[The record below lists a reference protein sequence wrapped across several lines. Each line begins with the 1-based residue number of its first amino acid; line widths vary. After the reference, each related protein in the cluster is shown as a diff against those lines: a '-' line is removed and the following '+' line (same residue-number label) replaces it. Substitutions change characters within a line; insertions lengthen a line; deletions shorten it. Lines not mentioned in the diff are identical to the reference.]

1 MRILFRILLISL
13 IFGCKNRT
21 YISDSNEIIDT
32 LKYSYKGFNNGGS
45 LYLLNNGKF
54 IHKKFVYGCTGGGEI
69 KQIFGDYKREKSD
82 LILNE
87 KRIELEKLP
96 IGFNEKSKILK
107 LNFVPD
113 SLKLNNK
120 FKIINWNNFEYL
132 LSENIT
138 EGWSLRELNDF
149 NRFSDNYNSG
159 YEPENSG
166 MYLRMQIDSLKT
178 NEKLNL
184 NQIPAKWRNLFL
196 QEPIKTKIVGYRR
209 KTEIIE
215 NEDYIYWLVEIDKG
229 KNQNIRKFLD
239 FKRKNE
245 YNLFTIDSVLGNKSY
260 IKIYD
265 HTFQNKMDLKI
276 GEELRTKWN

>member
-21 YISDSNEIIDT
+21 YISDSNETIDT

-45 LYLLNNGKF
+45 LYLMNNGNFIHTKF
-54 IHKKFVYGCTGGGEI
+54 IYGCTGGGEI
-69 KQIFGDYKREKSD
+69 KQIFGEYKREKSD

-87 KRIELEKLP
+87 KRIELEKLS
-96 IGFNEKSKILK
+96 IGFNEKSEILK

-166 MYLRMQIDSLKT
+166 MYLRMKVDSINT
-178 NEKLNL
+178 NKKLNL
-184 NQIPAKWRNLFL
+184 NQIPIKWRNLFL
-196 QEPIKTKIVGYRR
+196 QEPIKTKIVGFRK
-209 KTEIIE
+209 KTEIID
-215 NEDYIYWLVEIDKG
+215 NEDYIYWLVKIDKG
-229 KNQNIRKFLD
+229 ENQNIRKFLD

-245 YNLFTIDSVLGNKSY
+245 YNIFTIDSVLSNKSY

-265 HTFQNKMDLKI
+265 HTFQDKMDLKV

>member
-1 MRILFRILLISL
+1 MRILIRILLISL
-13 IFGCKNRT
+13 IFGCKNQN
-21 YISDSNEIIDT
+21 YISEPNEIIDT

-54 IHKKFVYGCTGGGEI
+54 IHTKFVYGCTGGGEI
-69 KQIFGDYKREKSD
+69 KQIFGDYKRENSD

-87 KRIELEKLP
+87 KRIELEELP

-107 LNFVPD
+107 LNYVPD

-166 MYLRMQIDSLKT
+166 MYLRIKTDSLSS

-184 NQIPAKWRNLFL
+184 NQIPLKWRNLFL
-196 QEPIKTKIVGYRR
+196 QEPIKTKIVGFSR
-209 KTEIIE
+209 KTEIID

-229 KNQNIRKFLD
+229 GNQKIRKYLD

-245 YNLFTIDSVLGNKSY
+245 YILFTIDSVLDNKSY
-260 IKIYD
+260 IKVYD
-265 HTFQNKMDLKI
+265 HTFQNEMDLKI

>member
-21 YISDSNEIIDT
+21 SFSDSNETIDT

-54 IHKKFVYGCTGGGEI
+54 IHTKFVYGCTGGGEI
-69 KQIFGDYKREKSD
+69 KQIFGDYKRDKSN

-96 IGFNEKSKILK
+96 IDFSEKSEFLK
-107 LNFVPD
+107 LNSVPD

-138 EGWSLRELNDF
+138 EGWSYRELNDF
-149 NRFSDNYNSG
+149 DRFSDNYNSG
-159 YEPENSG
+159 YKPENSG
-166 MYLRMQIDSLKT
+166 MYLRRRADSVKM

-184 NQIPAKWRNLFL
+184 NQVPTKWRDLFL
-196 QEPIKTKIVGYRR
+196 QEPIKAKIVGF
-209 KTEIIE
+209 KKKVEIIE
-215 NEDYIYWLVEIDKG
+215 KEDYEYWLVEIDKG
-229 KNQNIRKFLD
+229 KKQKIRKFLD
-239 FKRKNE
+239 FKRRNE
-245 YNLFTIDSVLGNKSY
+245 YNLFTIDSVLENKSY

-265 HTFQNKMDLKI
+265 HMFQNKMDLEI

>member
-13 IFGCKNRT
+13 IFGCKNRN

-54 IHKKFVYGCTGGGEI
+54 IHTKFVYGCTGGGEI
-69 KQIFGDYKREKSD
+69 KQIFGDYKRENSD

-87 KRIELEKLP
+87 KRIELEELP
-96 IGFNEKSKILK
+96 IGFNEKSKILN
-107 LNFVPD
+107 LNYVPD

-178 NEKLNL
+178 NEKLDL

-196 QEPIKTKIVGYRR
+196 REPIKTKIVGFNR
-209 KTEIIE
+209 KNEIID

-245 YNLFTIDSVLGNKSY
+245 YYVFTIDSVLENKSF

-265 HTFQNKMDLKI
+265 HMFQNKMDLKI

>member
-1 MRILFRILLISL
+1 MRILFKLLIISL

-21 YISDSNEIIDT
+21 YTSDSNKKIDT

-45 LYLLNNGKF
+45 LYLLNNGEF
-54 IHKKFVYGCTGGGEI
+54 IHTKFVYGCTGGGEI
-69 KQIFGDYKREKSD
+69 KQIFGDYKREKLD
-82 LILNE
+82 LILDE
-87 KRIELEKLP
+87 KRIKLEKLP
-96 IGFNEKSKILK
+96 LDFSEKSEFLK
-107 LNFVPD
+107 LNSVPD

-138 EGWSLRELNDF
+138 EGWSFRELNDF
-149 NRFSDNYNSG
+149 DRFSDNYNSG

-166 MYLRMQIDSLKT
+166 MYLRMSVDSAKM
-178 NEKLNL
+178 NKKLNL
-184 NQIPAKWRNLFL
+184 NQIPTKWRDLFL
-196 QEPIKTKIVGYRR
+196 QEPIKAKIVGF
-209 KTEIIE
+209 KKKVEIIE
-215 NEDYIYWLVEIDKG
+215 KEDYEYWLVEIDKG
-229 KNQNIRKFLD
+229 KKQKIRKFLD
-239 FKRKNE
+239 FKRRNE
-245 YNLFTIDSVLGNKSY
+245 YNLFTIDSVLENKSF

>member
-13 IFGCKNRT
+13 IFSCKNRN

-45 LYLLNNGKF
+45 LYLLNNGEF
-54 IHKKFVYGCTGGGEI
+54 IHTKYVYGCTGGGEI
-69 KQIFGDYKREKSD
+69 KQIFGEYKREKSD
-82 LILNE
+82 LKLIE
-87 KRIELEKLP
+87 KRIELEILP
-96 IGFNEKSKILK
+96 FDLNEKSEILR

-113 SLKLNNK
+113 SLKLNNE

-149 NRFSDNYNSG
+149 DRFSDNYNSG
-159 YEPENSG
+159 YEPKNSG
-166 MYLRMQIDSLKT
+166 MYLRMQVDSNKT

-184 NQIPAKWRNLFL
+184 NQIPTKWRNLFL
-196 QEPIKTKIVGYRR
+196 QEPIKTKIVDFR
-209 KTEIIE
+209 KKREIIE

-229 KNQNIRKFLD
+229 TNQKIRKYLD

-245 YNLFTIDSVLGNKSY
+245 YTLFTIDSVLENKSY
-260 IKIYD
+260 IKVYD
-265 HTFQNKMDLKI
+265 HTFQNEMDLKI

>member
-21 YISDSNEIIDT
+21 SFSDSNETIDT

-54 IHKKFVYGCTGGGEI
+54 IHTKFVYGCTGGGEI
-69 KQIFGDYKREKSD
+69 KQIFGNYKRDKSN

-96 IGFNEKSKILK
+96 IDFSEKSEFLK
-107 LNFVPD
+107 LNSVPD

-138 EGWSLRELNDF
+138 EGWSYRELNDF
-149 NRFSDNYNSG
+149 DRFSDNYNSG

-166 MYLRMQIDSLKT
+166 MYLRRRADSVKM

-184 NQIPAKWRNLFL
+184 NQVPTKWRDLFL
-196 QEPIKTKIVGYRR
+196 QEPIKAKIVGF
-209 KTEIIE
+209 KKKVEIIE
-215 NEDYIYWLVEIDKG
+215 KEDYEYWLVEIDKG
-229 KNQNIRKFLD
+229 KKQKIRKFLD
-239 FKRKNE
+239 FKRRNE
-245 YNLFTIDSVLGNKSY
+245 YNLFTIDSVLENKSF